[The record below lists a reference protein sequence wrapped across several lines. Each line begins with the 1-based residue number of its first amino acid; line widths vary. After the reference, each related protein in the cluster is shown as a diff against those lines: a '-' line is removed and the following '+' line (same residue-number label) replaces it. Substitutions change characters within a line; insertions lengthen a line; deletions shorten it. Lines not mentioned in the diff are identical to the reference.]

1 MKKRLLIILAVA
13 ALYYAGAALGFIVGG
28 GSPNISL
35 FWPSAGIALCALLFW
50 GNEVWPGILLGSV
63 LASTTLGKFALLPS
77 LGLALGHT
85 AEALITCSLTK
96 RFAKGQEVFDKA
108 QDIFKFILIAG
119 ITSIVSASLTTVTFV
134 ATSTWPVKT
143 ALNAWSLAWLSA
155 FASYL
160 LVAPLPIV
168 WISRMRWKFELKLTA
183 ELACLAVLTIVSSVA
198 VFQGWLPAPTPNYP
212 LGYVIIPIVLWAA
225 LRHLQRGA
233 TLASAAVVA
242 VALWGTVRGQGPFG
256 ADDPRTA
263 LILLL
268 PFLATINLTAL
279 VAAAILSERQQSEL
293 QLRFVWENSLD
304 GMRLI
309 NEQGTILAVNQ
320 SYCNLMERPRE
331 HIEGQPLS
339 IFSPDSRREEI
350 LGRIKEY
357 FRQRTIEPHLEKRL
371 ILAQGRKIHVEMS
384 NSFLEQEGHP
394 PLLLNTFRDTT
405 KRRQGELRNSAL
417 STLGERLNRAL
428 SPLDAARILGEV
440 SEGLFGWDAFTL
452 NLFTPDE
459 RIQPVYNVDTVDG
472 HRFDIPNQ
480 EMYTQFTER
489 DRRIIQK
496 GGELILKKEP
506 IQFSTD
512 SEPFGNKAKP
522 SASIMYVPIRN
533 ATQVVGLLSVQS
545 YQPNAFDYEDLSA
558 LQTLADY
565 CGVALERIRA
575 ETALRASDALKGAIM
590 ESALDCIITM
600 DREGRVMEFNS
611 AAQKTFG
618 YSREEAIGRDLADLI
633 IPSESRA
640 RHRDAIAHYVAGGS
654 DFLMGRRVEI
664 TAMRKDGTE
673 FPAEMAITPLQIEGG
688 PVFTGYLRDITERK
702 RAEKAMREVPGQILQ
717 AQESERMRVARELHD
732 SVNQI
737 LSSTKFRLD
746 SIEERDLVPNEST
759 AVALTKA
766 KGLLDKA
773 MHEVWRISRNLRP
786 SELDDLGLIPAV
798 RSLCSEFMHR
808 TGVNVELHLPRT
820 VQLSQNIE
828 LTLYRIIQEALNNVE
843 KHSEATDVALTLSDT
858 DTELLMTI
866 EDNGIGFKS
875 PSASASNPR
884 KKSGM
889 GLVGIME
896 RVAFVGGFVEFKSIP
911 DKGARIE
918 VKIPRLTPEI
928 SMRTEK
934 VEELA
939 IVRR

>member
-1 MKKRLLIILAVA
+1 MKTRLLKILAVA
-13 ALYYAGAALGFIVGG
+13 GLYFAGGALGLLVGG
-28 GSPNISL
+28 TLGHVSL

-50 GNEVWPGILLGSV
+50 GSEVWPGILIGSV
-63 LASTTLGKFALLPS
+63 AINATLGKFALGP
-77 LGLALGHT
+77 ALGMAIGHT
-85 AEALITCSLTK
+85 LEALLAEHLTN
-96 RFAKGQEVFDKA
+96 RFAKGQEVFNKA

-119 ITSIVSASLTTVTFV
+119 IASVVSASITTATLLTSNWTLKHAPTG
-134 ATSTWPVKT
+134 
-143 ALNAWSLAWLSA
+143 WSLAWLSA
-155 FASYL
+155 CASYL
-160 LVAPLPIV
+160 LVTPLPVV
-168 WISRMRWKFELKLTA
+168 WVARLRWRVEFKLTV
-183 ELACLAVLTIVSSVA
+183 ELGCLALLTIGSSWA

-225 LRHLQRGA
+225 LRHTQRGA
-233 TLASAAVVA
+233 TLASAAVTA
-242 VALWGTVRGQGPFG
+242 IALWGTVRGHGPFG
-256 ADDPRTA
+256 SDEPRIA

-268 PFLATINLTAL
+268 PFLATVNLTAL

-304 GMRLI
+304 GMRLV
-309 NEQGTILAVNQ
+309 NEQGTILAVNEA
-320 SYCNLMERPRE
+320 YCNLMERPRE
-331 HIEGQPLS
+331 EIEGQLMS
-339 IFSPDSRREEI
+339 IFSPESRRDEI

-384 NSFLEQEGHP
+384 NSFLEQEGHQ

-405 KRRQGELRNSAL
+405 KRRQGELRNAAL
-417 STLGERLNRAL
+417 SALGERLNRAF

-440 SEGLFGWDAFTL
+440 SDGLFGWDAFTL

-459 RIQPVYNVDTVDG
+459 RIQPVYNVDTVEG
-472 HRFDIPNQ
+472 KRFEIPAT
-480 EMYTQFTER
+480 EMYTQYTER

-545 YQPNAFDYEDLSA
+545 YQPNAFDHEDLTM

-611 AAQKTFG
+611 AAQKTFD
-618 YSREEAIGRDLADLI
+618 YSREEAIGRDLAELI
-633 IPSESRA
+633 IPTEGRQ
-640 RHRDAIAHYVAGGS
+640 RHREALTHYVSGDS
-654 DFLMGRRVEI
+654 DFFMGRRVEI
-664 TAMRKDGTE
+664 MAMRKDGTE
-673 FPAEMAITPLQIEGG
+673 FPAEMALTPLQIEGG
-688 PVFTGYLRDITERK
+688 PIFTGYLRDITERK
-702 RAEKAMREVPGQILQ
+702 RAEKAMRELPGQILQ

-746 SIEERDLVPNEST
+746 SVEEKDLVPNEST
-759 AVALTKA
+759 AEALTKA
-766 KGLLDKA
+766 KSLLDKA

-808 TGVNVELHLPRT
+808 TGVNVQLHLPRT
-820 VQLSQNIE
+820 VQMSPNIE

-843 KHSEATDVALTLSDT
+843 KHSEATEVGLTLSDT
-858 DTELLMTI
+858 DAELLMQI
-866 EDNGIGFKS
+866 QDNGIGFKA

-918 VKIPRLTPEI
+918 VRIPRATPEI

-934 VEELA
+934 MEELA
-939 IVRR
+939 IIRR

>member
-1 MKKRLLIILAVA
+1 MILAVA
-13 ALYYAGAALGFIVGG
+13 GLYYAAGALGVAVGG
-28 GSPNISL
+28 TAPVVSL
-35 FWPSAGIALCALLFW
+35 FWPSAGIALCALLFL
-50 GNEVWPGILLGSV
+50 GNDVWPGIFIGSALV
-63 LASTTLGKFALLPS
+63 NVTVGKFGWPAS
-77 LGLALGHT
+77 IGMAIGHT
-85 AEALITCSLTK
+85 VEGLIATWLTA
-96 RFAKGQEVFDKA
+96 RFAKGSDVFNRA
-108 QDIFKFILIAG
+108 QDIFKFVLISG
-119 ITSIVSASLTTVTFV
+119 ITSLVSASITTATLL
-134 ATSTWPVKT
+134 ATSTWMTKYAMT
-143 ALNAWSLAWLSA
+143 GWSLAWLTA
-155 FASYL
+155 CASYL
-160 LVAPLPIV
+160 LVTPLPVV
-168 WISRMRWKFELKLTA
+168 WISRMRWKFELRFTL
-183 ELACLAVLTIVSSVA
+183 ELVFLAALTIASSEA

-233 TLASAAVVA
+233 TIASAAVIA
-242 VALWGTVRGQGPFG
+242 IALWGTVRGQGPFG
-256 ADDPRTA
+256 ADDPRMA
-263 LILLL
+263 LVLLL

-293 QLRFVWENSLD
+293 RLRFVWENSLD

-309 NEQGTILAVNQ
+309 NEQGTILAVNEA
-320 SYCNLMERPRE
+320 YCNLMERPRE

-339 IFSPDSRREEI
+339 IFSPESRREEI

-405 KRRQGELRNSAL
+405 KRRQGELRNAAL

-440 SEGLFGWDAFTL
+440 SDGLFAWDAFTL

-472 HRFDIPNQ
+472 KRFEIPATD
-480 EMYTQFTER
+480 MYTQYTER

-512 SEPFGNKAKP
+512 SEPFGNKTKP

-545 YQPNAFDYEDLSA
+545 YQPNAFDDEDLTM
-558 LQTLADY
+558 LQTVADY

-590 ESALDCIITM
+590 ESALDCIITI
-600 DREGRVMEFNS
+600 DRDGRVMEFNS

-633 IPSESRA
+633 IPLDARQ
-640 RHRDAIAHYVAGGS
+640 RHREAITHYVSGSS
-654 DFLMGRRVEI
+654 DFFMGRRVEI
-664 TAMRKDGTE
+664 TAVRKDGTE
-673 FPAEMAITPLQIEGG
+673 FPAEMALTPIEIPGG
-688 PVFTGYLRDITERK
+688 PIFTSYLRDITERK

-746 SIEERDLVPNEST
+746 SIEERDLVPNQITAES
-759 AVALTKA
+759 LTKA

-798 RSLCSEFMHR
+798 RSLCSEYMHR
-808 TGVNVELHLPRT
+808 TGVNIDLHLPRT
-820 VQLSQNIE
+820 VHLSPNIE
-828 LTLYRIIQEALNNVE
+828 LTLYRIIQESLNNVE
-843 KHSEATDVALTLSDT
+843 KHSEATEVVLTLSDT
-858 DTELLMTI
+858 ESELLLVM
-866 EDNGIGFKS
+866 EDNGIGFKA
-875 PSASASNPR
+875 PSASPANPR

-896 RVAFVGGFVEFKSIP
+896 RVAFVGGFVEFKSVP

-918 VKIPRLTPEI
+918 VRIPRLTPEI

-934 VEELA
+934 LEELA

>member
-1 MKKRLLIILAVA
+1 MKKRLLMMLAVA
-13 ALYYAGAALGFIVGG
+13 GLYYAGGALGWAVSGTPG
-28 GSPNISL
+28 HISL
-35 FWPSAGIALCALLFW
+35 FWPSAGIALTAILFL
-50 GNEVWPGILLGSV
+50 GNEVWPGV
-63 LASTTLGKFALLPS
+63 LIASLFVNMTMGRFDLTSAIGI
-77 LGLALGHT
+77 ALGQT
-85 AEALITCSLTK
+85 AEALIAAKLT
-96 RFAKGQEVFDKA
+96 RQVAKGTEVFNKA
-108 QDIFKFILIAG
+108 QDIFKFVLIIG
-119 ITSIVSASLTTVTFV
+119 TSSIVSASFTSITLV
-134 ATSTWPVKT
+134 ATSTWTLGHMPT
-143 ALNAWSLAWLSA
+143 GWSLAWLSSC
-155 FASYL
+155 ASYL
-160 LVAPLPIV
+160 LVAPLLVV
-168 WISRMRWKFELKLTA
+168 WVSRLQWKVELKLTG
-183 ELACLAVLTIVSSVA
+183 ELVCLALLTIGSSEA

-212 LGYVIIPIVLWAA
+212 HGYVIIPIVLWAA
-225 LRHLQRGA
+225 LRYCQRGA
-233 TLASAAVVA
+233 TLASATVTAI
-242 VALWGTVRGQGPFG
+242 ALWGTLRGHGPFG
-256 ADDPRTA
+256 ADDPHMA

-268 PFLATINLTAL
+268 PFLATINLTSL

-304 GMRLI
+304 GMRLV
-309 NEQGTILAVNQ
+309 NEQGTILAVNHA
-320 SYCNLMERPRE
+320 YCNLMERSRE
-331 HIEGQPLS
+331 QLEGQPLS
-339 IFSPDSRREEI
+339 IFSPESRREEI
-350 LGRIKEY
+350 LGKIKEY

-384 NSFLEQEGHP
+384 NSFLEQEGHT

-405 KRRQGELRNSAL
+405 KRRQGELRNAAL
-417 STLGERLNRAL
+417 SALGERLNRAL

-472 HRFDIPNQ
+472 VRYIIPPQ

-545 YQPNAFDYEDLSA
+545 YQPNAFDDEDLSM

-600 DREGRVMEFNS
+600 DRDGRVMEFNS

-618 YSREEAIGRDLADLI
+618 YSREEAIGRDLAALI
-633 IPSESRA
+633 IPSEARQ
-640 RHRDAIAHYVAGGS
+640 RHRDAISQYVASGS
-654 DFLMGRRVEI
+654 DFLMGRRIEI
-664 TAMRKDGTE
+664 MAMRKDGTE
-673 FPAEMAITPLQIEGG
+673 FPAEMALTPIQIEGG
-688 PVFTGYLRDITERK
+688 PIFTGYLRDITERK

-746 SIEERDLVPNEST
+746 SVEEKDLVPNAVT
-759 AVALTKA
+759 ADALTKA
-766 KGLLDKA
+766 KGLLDRA

-808 TGVNVELHLPRT
+808 TGVNVDLSLPRT
-820 VQLSQNIE
+820 VQLSPNLE
-828 LTLYRIIQEALNNVE
+828 LTIYRIMQEALNNVE
-843 KHSEATDVALTLSDT
+843 KHSEATDVTLTLSET
-858 DTELLMTI
+858 DTGLVMQI

-875 PSASASNPR
+875 PSANASNPR

-896 RVAFVGGFVEFKSIP
+896 RVAYVGGFVDFKSVP
-911 DKGARIE
+911 DKGALIE
-918 VKIPRLTPEI
+918 VKIPRLSPEI
-928 SMRTEK
+928 SMRAEK
-934 VEELA
+934 MEELA